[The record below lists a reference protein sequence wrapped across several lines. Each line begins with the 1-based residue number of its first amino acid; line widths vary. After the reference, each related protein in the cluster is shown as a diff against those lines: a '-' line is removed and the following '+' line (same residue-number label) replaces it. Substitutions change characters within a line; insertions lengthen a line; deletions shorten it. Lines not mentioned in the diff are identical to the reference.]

1 MKLLTVT
8 VPCYNS
14 AAYMRRSIESLLDGG
29 ERIEIIIIDDG
40 STDDTGKIA
49 DEYKTKYPQIVKVI
63 HQQNGGHGEGI
74 NQGVTHAEGI
84 YFKVVD
90 SDDWVDKGALSTVLD
105 GLERLEAQGGADMC
119 VSNYV
124 YEYEDGRKSKR
135 IRYANIFPDSGQ
147 IVSWSQT
154 KRFSLKQYLTL
165 HSVIFRTEILKKQ
178 NYKLPKHISYED
190 NLFIYVPLP
199 EIKRICYLDADLYR
213 YLIGREGQSVSES
226 QLIKKAGNQRI
237 VTEKIFELYDVYKI
251 KEENPKLGAFMLHE
265 LWLMMSLGTLFTRL
279 GNSDECDKDMLEM
292 WQRCEQLYPKTVR
305 KLKYNKLLVFLCI
318 PGRFGRN
325 LSILFYRIAHKIVS
339 FN

>member
-135 IRYANIFPDSGQ
+135 IRYENIFPDSGQ

-199 EIKRICYLDADLYR
+199 EIKRICYLDADLHL

-237 VTEKIFELYDVYKI
+237 VTEKIFELYDIYKI

-325 LSILFYRIAHKIVS
+325 LSIMFYRIAHKIVS

>member
-1 MKLLTVT
+1 M
-8 VPCYNS
+8 
-14 AAYMRRSIESLLDGG
+14 
-29 ERIEIIIIDDG
+29 
-40 STDDTGKIA
+40 
-49 DEYKTKYPQIVKVI
+49 
-63 HQQNGGHGEGI
+63 
-74 NQGVTHAEGI
+74 
-84 YFKVVD
+84 VD

-325 LSILFYRIAHKIVS
+325 LSIMFYRIAHKIVS

>member
-14 AAYMRRSIESLLDGG
+14 ASYMRRSVDSLLVGG

-40 STDDTGKIA
+40 STDDTGRIA
-49 DEYKTKYPQIVKVI
+49 DEYEVKYPQIVKTI

-74 NQGVTHAEGI
+74 NQGVIHAEGI

-90 SDDWVDKGALSTVLD
+90 SDDWVNKEALLTVLD
-105 GLERLEAQGGADMC
+105 SLERLEKHGGADML

-135 IRYANIFPDSGQ
+135 IRYANVFPDVGQ
-147 IVSWSQT
+147 VVSWNQT
-154 KRFSLKQYLTL
+154 KRFGLKQYLTL
-165 HSVIFRTEILKKQ
+165 HSVIFRTEILKRQ

-199 EIKRICYLDADLYR
+199 EVKRICYLDVDLYR

-237 VTEKIFELYDVYKI
+237 VTEKIFKLYDVHKI
-251 KEENPKLGAFMLHE
+251 IKDNPKLGAFMYHE

-279 GNSDECDKDMLEM
+279 GNSDECDKEMLEM
-292 WQRCEQLYPKTVR
+292 WQRCENKYPNTVK

-318 PGRFGRN
+318 PGRFGRS
-325 LSILFYRIAHKIVS
+325 LSIMFYRIAHKIVS

>member
-105 GLERLEAQGGADMC
+105 GLERLEAQGGADRC

-135 IRYANIFPDSGQ
+135 IRYENIFPDSGQ

-237 VTEKIFELYDVYKI
+237 VTEKIFELYDIYKI

-325 LSILFYRIAHKIVS
+325 LSIMFYRIAHKIVS

>member
-1 MKLLTVT
+1 
-8 VPCYNS
+8 
-14 AAYMRRSIESLLDGG
+14 MRRSIESLLDGG

-135 IRYANIFPDSGQ
+135 IRYENIFPDSGQ

-237 VTEKIFELYDVYKI
+237 VTEKIFELYDIYKI

-325 LSILFYRIAHKIVS
+325 LSIMFYRIAHKIVS

>member
-135 IRYANIFPDSGQ
+135 IRYENIFPDSGQ

-237 VTEKIFELYDVYKI
+237 VTEKIFELYDIYKI

-325 LSILFYRIAHKIVS
+325 LSIMFYRIAHKIVS